1 MLCTDLFTSLSTFLT
16 PCRFPRDYG
25 LRRKWEAALRREGF
39 AANDEWVLCSDHF
52 KPDEFDRA
60 GQVCRLRP
68 GVIPSV
74 FNFPAHLGRGVHGQV
89 CANPVKKQSR
99 KKSRL

>member
-1 MLCTDLFTSLSTFLT
+1 GRGFLSRVGCHLITSLSTFLT

-25 LRRKWEAALRREGF
+25 LRRKWEAAQRREGF

-60 GQVCRLRP
+60 GQVCQLRP

-74 FNFPAHLGRGVHGQV
+74 LNFPAHLGRVRLLV
-89 CANPVKKQSR
+89 VKISC
-99 KKSRL
+99 

>member
-1 MLCTDLFTSLSTFLT
+1 MLCTHLLTTLCTFPT
-16 PCRFPRDYG
+16 PCRFHRDYG
-25 LRRKWEAALRREGF
+25 LRRKWEAALRREEF
-39 AANDEWVLCSDHF
+39 AANEWVLCSDHF

-60 GQVCRLRP
+60 EQVYQLRP

-74 FNFPAHLGRGVHGQV
+74 FNFLAHLGRV
-89 CANPVKKQSR
+89 CSNPVKKQNR